1 MKKFKVM
8 FEIHVDRNRKEFKEI
23 IVEAGTKKLAMV
35 RALSEINKI
44 KEYEGIFKNIKEIEE
59 VYDGR

>member
-1 MKKFKVM
+1 MNKYKVI